1 MPLAPVATHPIYHEV
16 HGKAPG
22 PPLLLV
28 MGLGGSCRGWLAL
41 QVPELAERHR
51 TVIYDHRGV
60 GESGDPGGPFS
71 TADLA
76 DDAARLLDALRIE
89 RAHVLGAFLGGM
101 VAQELALRHPGRV
114 VRLVLVGTWARPD
127 AKRRMLLEKW
137 KAMVGHGLPLAV
149 IAQERMLWT
158 LSDETLEQTD
168 LIHPM
173 MQGFLRDR
181 FPMSDDTLMRQCD
194 ACLAHDTR
202 DRLHAI
208 EPPTLVVCGQ
218 QDNLTPPKFARELS
232 DGIPDAHLVTIPD
245 AGHLVM
251 AEAAKRFNQ
260 VVLQFLEEEAPE
272 R

>member
-1 MPLAPVATHPIYHEV
+1 MPQARLSTHSVYHEI
-16 HGKAPG
+16 HGEAPG

-28 MGLGGSCRGWLAL
+28 TGMGGSCRGWLAL
-41 QVPELAERHR
+41 QVPDFAPSHR
-51 TVIYDHRGV
+51 TLIYDHRGV

-76 DDAARLLDALRIE
+76 DDAAALLDALGVE
-89 RAHVLGAFLGGM
+89 RAHVLGAFMGGM
-101 VAQELALRHPGRV
+101 VAQQVALRHPK
-114 VRLVLVGTWARPD
+114 RLERLILVGSYARPD

-137 KAMVGHGLPLAV
+137 KAMTGAGLPLAV

-173 MQGFLRDR
+173 MQGYLRDR
-181 FPMSDDTLMRQCD
+181 FPMSPETFARQCD
-194 ACLAHDTR
+194 ACLGHDALE
-202 DRLHAI
+202 RLGEIQA
-208 EPPTLVVCGQ
+208 PTLVVCGQ
-218 QDNLTPPKFARELS
+218 QDVLTPVKFARQLA
-232 DGIPDAHLVTIPD
+232 DGVPNAHLVTIPS
-245 AGHLVM
+245 AGHLVF

-260 VVLQFLEEEAPE
+260 IVLQFLEDE